1 MSSMSNLVWQYSE
14 DFSFAKF
21 GQSPVSFDF
30 EEEGGGGGGGGGVIA
45 PQTPLYLYQYNN
57 LLYSALEI
65 SPYLSGW

>member
-30 EEEGGGGGGGGGVIA
+30 EEEGGGGGGGGGGHS
-45 PQTPLYLYQYNN
+45 TPDPPL
-57 LLYSALEI
+57 SI
-65 SPYLSGW
+65 SI